1 MADGDQT
8 LLMTFLAM
16 LSHHSMTNASDKG
29 EPGTILKQEEK
40 KKNIIQIW
48 NNKNGFS
55 KHVR

>member
-40 KKNIIQIW
+40 KKEYN
-48 NNKNGFS
+48 S
-55 KHVR
+55 DME